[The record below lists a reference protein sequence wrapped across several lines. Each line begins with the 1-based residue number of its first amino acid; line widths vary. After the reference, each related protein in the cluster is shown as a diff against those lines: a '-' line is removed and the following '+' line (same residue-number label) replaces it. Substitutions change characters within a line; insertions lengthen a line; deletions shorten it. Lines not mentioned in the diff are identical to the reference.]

1 MLLKY
6 LNNLHYNDV
15 GTRKKHLFYNVTEF
29 ICQQDK
35 CCEHKQ
41 GYIKGT
47 VYLFVYQST
56 TSDVNR
62 CIIHAQQWLNSRVLP
77 GQEFKI
83 DSFTCKFYI
92 YFLFIRASL
101 Y

>member
-15 GTRKKHLFYNVTEF
+15 GTRKKHLFYNVTEI

-56 TSDVNR
+56 TMLIDV
-62 CIIHAQQWLNSRVLP
+62 
-77 GQEFKI
+77 
-83 DSFTCKFYI
+83 
-92 YFLFIRASL
+92 L
-101 Y
+101 YMHNGG

>member
-29 ICQQDK
+29 ICQEDK

-56 TSDVNR
+56 TMLIDVLYM
-62 CIIHAQQWLNSRVLP
+62 HNS
-77 GQEFKI
+77 G
-83 DSFTCKFYI
+83 
-92 YFLFIRASL
+92 
-101 Y
+101 

>member
-29 ICQQDK
+29 ICQEDK

-47 VYLFVYQST
+47 VY
-56 TSDVNR
+56 
-62 CIIHAQQWLNSRVLP
+62 
-77 GQEFKI
+77 
-83 DSFTCKFYI
+83 
-92 YFLFIRASL
+92 
-101 Y
+101 

>member
-1 MLLKY
+1 MKSYYDKHCHNVHALAVHQLCKTKEKCLEIRLMLLKY

-56 TSDVNR
+56 TMLTDV
-62 CIIHAQQWLNSRVLP
+62 
-77 GQEFKI
+77 
-83 DSFTCKFYI
+83 
-92 YFLFIRASL
+92 L
-101 Y
+101 YMHNGG

>member
-29 ICQQDK
+29 MCQQDK
-35 CCEHKQ
+35 CCEHIQ

-47 VYLFVYQST
+47 VYLFVYQCT
-56 TSDVNR
+56 TMLIDV
-62 CIIHAQQWLNSRVLP
+62 
-77 GQEFKI
+77 
-83 DSFTCKFYI
+83 
-92 YFLFIRASL
+92 L
-101 Y
+101 YMHNGG

>member
-41 GYIKGT
+41 GYSVLICVSKHNH
-47 VYLFVYQST
+47 
-56 TSDVNR
+56 VNR